1 MRILHWL
8 MAAMVLSMLFIG
20 AAMVSSLA
28 NYHRLVSIHRPLG
41 ILVLVVVIIRYVN
54 RKFSRLPPFPVTMS
68 QRERQV
74 ASYYELLLYTLMFVM
89 PLIGW
94 AMLSA
99 GNYPIVMYGSDSPAA
114 NSPGE
119 PDALC
124 DPAPDAHNP
133 RVSAIRDI
141 SSSLQPGDVS
151 HAGRA
156 GPIASPHAGMKRN
169 TRRASCPPGARACES
184 FRNIPAS

>member
-1 MRILHWL
+1 MMDDANRQPRFPLSMRILHWL

-68 QRERQV
+68 QRERHV
-74 ASYYELLLYTLMFVM
+74 AQYYELLLYTLMFVM

-99 GNYPIVMYGSDSPAA
+99 GNYPIVMYGPVHL
-114 NSPGE
+114 P
-119 PDALC
+119 
-124 DPAPDAHNP
+124 
-133 RVSAIRDI
+133 
-141 SSSLQPGDVS
+141 
-151 HAGRA
+151 
-156 GPIASPHAGMKRN
+156 PILPASPVLYAIL
-169 TRRASCPPGARACES
+169 RRTHTILAYVLFATFLVHFSLVMFHTLVVRDRLLRRMLA
-184 FRNIPAS
+184 